1 VVMAWI
7 CVFLS
12 LFFSLEKHLPRKGF
26 RCEALSETD
35 LACELR
41 DSIALFTSLLPG
53 SHVEPPRSVT
63 VEPPRSVTVEPLR
76 SVTVEPL
83 RSIPGT
89 PSQCHRGTP
98 SQCHR
103 GTPSQR
109 PWAAVAVR
117 LCFSLLVG
125 AERGDKSLV

>member
-1 VVMAWI
+1 MAWI

-63 VEPPRSVTVEPLR
+63 VEPLR

-83 RSIPGT
+83 RSIP
-89 PSQCHRGTP
+89 GTP